1 MREGQPKLR
10 QKMTQIRG
18 YDSATSGSLAQA
30 GTTGT
35 ITPDTLQS
43 TGFDPLED
51 TISRDIFD
59 RVLPDPTHHQR

>member
-30 GTTGT
+30 AGTTGT

-43 TGFDPLED
+43 SGFDPLED

-59 RVLPDPTHHQR
+59 